1 MSAYD
6 ILHNCCPKFIEVCC
20 LIDEKEQKTSKS
32 VIETDMDVLDVCASD
47 EESWLN
53 EEEDGR
59 SQKDF
64 REEDEPEMEDSGNT
78 KDGEDG
84 EEEVMEEVDM
94 EVDDASDGEDRI
106 EVTQ

>member
-1 MSAYD
+1 M
-6 ILHNCCPKFIEVCC
+6 
-20 LIDEKEQKTSKS
+20 SKS

-78 KDGEDG
+78 KDGEDR